1 VRFDSIMTT
10 VRDRHDRRYHLMLS
24 PVEW

>member
-10 VRDRHDRRYHLMLS
+10 VRDGHDRRDHLMLS